1 MKIFVTI
8 SLLCFGL
15 HAYSQVLSNK
25 EGKYTEAD
33 TLRGSLR
40 KERAYDA
47 LKYHLKLRVVPE
59 KKFISGSN
67 TITFKAEEKLPVMQ
81 VDLFENMK
89 IDSIIHKG
97 KKLNYERKYNAVFI
111 NFKKALSKG
120 KKDSIRFYYSGNPIV
135 AERAP
140 WDGGFVWTQDKNG
153 NPWIAVAV
161 QGTGASLWYPNK
173 DHQSDEPEEVLS
185 EIEVPT
191 GLTNVSNGRLLGSED
206 LNDGY
211 TRWKWK
217 VTNPINNYDVI
228 LNIGK
233 YAHFH
238 DEYKALDLD
247 YYVLEYNLEKAK
259 NQFEEVH
266 PMMDCFYE
274 KMGPY
279 PFPED
284 SYKLVETPYLGMEHQ
299 SAVAYG
305 NKYMKGYLGNDLSG
319 TGLGLSWDYIII
331 HETGHEWYGNSITAK
346 DIADMWIHEGFTT
359 YTEGIYVECQ
369 KGKEAGLKYIKGL
382 RRNIGNQSPIIGDYG
397 VNAEGSGDMYFK
409 GANLLNTIR
418 SIYKNDELWWNTLRE
433 YTETFKHQTVTTQQ
447 VEDFFNEPIAT
458 NLQPVF
464 DQYLRE
470 KGIPELQFKRDGN
483 TFSYRWKADVQNFK
497 MPVDVFIKGEEKR
510 ILPTENWQK
519 MQQPLDKEDIEVN
532 DLEFYINSRFYE

>member
-1 MKIFVTI
+1 MRTI
-8 SLLCFGL
+8 ISFILIMLSLHSF
-15 HAYSQVLSNK
+15 SQVLSNK

-40 KERAYDA
+40 PERAYDA
-47 LKYHLKLRVVPE
+47 LKYHLQLRVVPE
-59 KKFISGSN
+59 EKYISGSN
-67 TITFKAEEKLPVMQ
+67 TITFRAEEKLPVMQ
-81 VDLFENMK
+81 VDLFDNMK
-89 IDSIIHKG
+89 IDSIVHKG
-97 KKLNYERKYNAVFI
+97 KQLPYERKYNAVFV
-111 NFKKALSKG
+111 NFAKPLRKG
-120 KKDSIRFYYSGNPIV
+120 KKDSIQFYYSGNPIV

-140 WDGGFVWTQDKNG
+140 WDGGFVWTEDEKG

-191 GLTNVSNGRLLGSED
+191 GLTNVSNGRLLGSEK
-206 LNDGY
+206 LGDGY

-217 VTNPINNYDVI
+217 VSNPINNYNVV
-228 LNIGK
+228 LNIGN

-238 DEYKALDLD
+238 DEYQDLDLD

-259 NQFEEVH
+259 KQFEEVQ

-284 SYKLVETPYLGMEHQ
+284 GYKLVETPYLGMEHQ

-319 TGLGLSWDYIII
+319 TGLGLTWDYIII
-331 HETGHEWYGNSITAK
+331 HESGHEWYGNSITAK

-359 YTEGIYVECQ
+359 YTEGIFVECR
-369 KGKEAGLKYIKGL
+369 KGKEAGLEYIKGL
-382 RRNIGNQSPIIGDYG
+382 RKNIGNQNPIIGDYG
-397 VNAEGSGDMYFK
+397 VNAEGSGDMYAK

-418 SIYKNDELWWNTLRE
+418 SIYKNDELWWNTLRD
-433 YTETFKHQTVTTQQ
+433 YTKEFRHKTVTTQQ
-447 VEDFFNEPIAT
+447 VEDFFNEPVAT

-470 KGIPELQFKRDGN
+470 KKIPELQFKKDGN
-483 TFSYRWKADVQNFK
+483 TFSYRWKADVQNFE
-497 MPVDVFIKGEEKR
+497 MPVDVFLNGEEKR
-510 ILPTENWQK
+510 LTPTENWQK
-519 MQQPLDKEDIEVN
+519 LQQPLNKEDIKVN
-532 DLEFYINSRFYE
+532 DLEFYINSSFVK